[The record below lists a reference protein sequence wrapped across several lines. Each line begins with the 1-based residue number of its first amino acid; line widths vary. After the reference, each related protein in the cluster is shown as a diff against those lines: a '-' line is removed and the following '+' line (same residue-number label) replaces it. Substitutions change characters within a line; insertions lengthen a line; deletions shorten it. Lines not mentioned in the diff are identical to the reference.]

1 MLKTNGIPREKGLF
15 KLVQGYHVRNKE
27 EGNSSLLRD
36 MRQHPGFAN
45 SLIFFPLAK
54 PQENPGVKCQNLYHI
69 LSWREEFLAQN
80 KENLFVNTGSCVISA
95 KDNNQ

>member
-1 MLKTNGIPREKGLF
+1 MLEIRRRETP
-15 KLVQGYHVRNKE
+15 V
-27 EGNSSLLRD
+27 SSETRGSILAL
-36 MRQHPGFAN
+36 QN

-54 PQENPGVKCQNLYHI
+54 SQENPGVKCQNLYHI

-80 KENLFVNTGSCVISA
+80 KENLLVNTGSCVISA